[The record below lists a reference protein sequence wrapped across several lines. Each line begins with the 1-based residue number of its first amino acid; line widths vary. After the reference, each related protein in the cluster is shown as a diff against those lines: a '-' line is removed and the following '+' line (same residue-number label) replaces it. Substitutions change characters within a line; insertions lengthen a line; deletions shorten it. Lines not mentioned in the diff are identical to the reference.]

1 MLRSFPA
8 CFSMRLWIPLVLPC
22 LIAVRLWG
30 ADDVNSGQIA
40 ESAFKEWKAGHATN
54 AIALISE
61 AIRINP
67 QESRWWHLRAQ
78 MNSLLGQREAT
89 VEDLGHALQLEPRSR
104 VLLQGRAE
112 ELFRAGKVMEAVK
125 DFDQVNEVE
134 PTFAPYN
141 WQRGIAL
148 YFAGRFADGRKQFES
163 HQTVNP
169 HDVENAVWHF
179 LCTAKELDVERA
191 RVRLIPIEGDDRIP
205 MTEIHRLFAGQSTP
219 EKVLAAVQPEG
230 ETKELSRQQRFYAH
244 LYLALYFDV
253 TGNSARVVSELKAC
267 QPLGTAG
274 DFMADVAR
282 VLASRVQPDAWKAP
296 LLLVKPESESPEKP
310 PVGK

>member
-1 MLRSFPA
+1 
-8 CFSMRLWIPLVLPC
+8 MRLWKFWVLS
-22 LIAVRLWG
+22 LLLAARLWA
-30 ADDVNSGQIA
+30 ADDVNPGQIA
-40 ESAFKEWKAGHATN
+40 ESAFKEWKAGHTTN

-61 AIRINP
+61 AIRVNP

-89 VEDLGHALQLEPRSR
+89 IDDLGHALQLEPRSR

-112 ELFRAGKVMEAVK
+112 ELFKAGKVPEAVK
-125 DFDQVNEVE
+125 DFNQVNEVE

-148 YFAGRFADGRKQFES
+148 YFAGRYADGRKQFES

-179 LCTAKELDVERA
+179 LCTAKELNVERA
-191 RVRLIPIEGDDRIP
+191 RARLIPIEGDDRVP
-205 MTEIHRLFAGQSTP
+205 MAEIHRLFAGQSTP
-219 EKVLAAVQPEG
+219 EKVLAAVQADG
-230 ETKELSRQQRFYAH
+230 ETREVTRQQRFYAH
-244 LYLALYFDV
+244 LYLALYFDA
-253 TGNSARVVSELKAC
+253 TGNKVRVASELRAC
-267 QPLGTAG
+267 QPFGNPG

-282 VLASRVQPDAWKAP
+282 VLASRVEPEAWKAP
-296 LLLVKPESESPEKP
+296 LLLVKPESDSPEKP
-310 PVGK
+310 PAGK

>member
-1 MLRSFPA
+1 
-8 CFSMRLWIPLVLPC
+8 MRLWKFWVLS
-22 LIAVRLWG
+22 LLLAARLWA
-30 ADDVNSGQIA
+30 ADDVNPGQIA
-40 ESAFKEWKAGHATN
+40 ESAFKEWKAGHTTN

-61 AIRINP
+61 AIRVNP

-89 VEDLGHALQLEPRSR
+89 IDDLGHALQLEPRSR

-112 ELFRAGKVMEAVK
+112 ELFKAGKVPEAVK

-148 YFAGRFADGRKQFES
+148 YFAGRYADGRKQFES

-179 LCTAKELDVERA
+179 LCTAKELNVERA
-191 RVRLIPIEGDDRIP
+191 RARLIPIEGDDRVP
-205 MTEIHRLFAGQSTP
+205 MAEIHRLFAGQSTP
-219 EKVLAAVQPEG
+219 EKVLAAVQADG
-230 ETKELSRQQRFYAH
+230 ETREVTRQQRFYAH
-244 LYLALYFDV
+244 LYLALYFDA
-253 TGNSARVVSELKAC
+253 TGNKVRVASELRAC
-267 QPLGTAG
+267 QPFGNPG

-282 VLASRVQPDAWKAP
+282 VLASRVEPEAWKAP
-296 LLLVKPESESPEKP
+296 LLLVKPESDSPEKP
-310 PVGK
+310 PAGK